1 MHSKKIIFIF
11 FLTFVAGISKSQQ
24 LINPDSADAYVAIHW
39 GLEEGISQGEVGS
52 MIKDLNGFLWVGT
65 GFGLNR
71 FDGVSFKK
79 YFADKSKKNHTIIGN
94 DIHGLIEDSLHNI
107 WIGTNNGLSSYDLK
121 ADSFRNFRS
130 VVPDQTIIPFW
141 ATTDE
146 VFCFDYPDS
155 QLAAYNIH
163 SLVKR
168 KLVRLSDVDTIGFG
182 VSDQYAIFDSRSN
195 SIWMEKGFR
204 FWAGG
209 GLLQISLADGKRR
222 EYTWPC
228 YKNIPGHSHFSEGMR
243 FDRKRNS
250 IWISSPDGL
259 MEFTLEDRKF
269 HHIDALNSLVKLKNF
284 NQWAGIDIDNDG
296 KVWMGTYPRGI
307 IIYDPGDNS
316 VAVPFPEDSLKQR
329 NVSLDNVCLYCDKS
343 GMVWSGFF
351 SRKGIYQMVPFSPA
365 LTHYTI
371 DRQVNRG
378 SDKEV
383 IIMIDGGK
391 DKIWMGVMSIGIKIW
406 NPHAHTIESMPVKE
420 LTRMESTWME
430 KNKHGFAYP
439 LPLTVDTVN
448 NKAWIVFNDIF
459 EMDLKSRKYK
469 PIFYEDNN
477 GRRLPLN
484 TTLSSRPFNCV
495 AYPFKNGCLIL
506 ASFADRQA
514 IFEAS
519 NEDPV
524 AKQILSFPIDFIYPW
539 GLLNDNNHL
548 LFLKRQN
555 SSTNLTYSN
564 LNGKWIPVPNPI
576 DSIPWDRIIWNQSD
590 LSFWIIAETR
600 LLHYDKDFRVIKTY
614 TEEEGLPGIRIYNL
628 IVDKKNNIW
637 FNTDRSIHELN
648 TKTGTVIKLSEKD
661 GFLPHNFSSSVFAKD
676 KEGKIYFASE
686 EGGFYI
692 IEPDKLVSANSS
704 VYLESLEINQQPV
717 VLPTGINNLRE
728 LFLRYFENKI
738 TIKTGIIDYYSRG
751 KSNIRY
757 KLEVNKQPSA
767 WQYAPDYY
775 TIRYEELPP
784 GNYTLVIQAAN
795 PSNEFVGPEK
805 RLLIHISPAFW
816 NTWWFRIACLLFIA
830 GSIYIFTGLRLQQK
844 FRRQLERSE
853 KEKQLADLRQK
864 TIELEMQALR
874 AQMNPH
880 FIFNSLNSI
889 NRFILQNNRT
899 EASEF
904 LTKFSKLVR
913 MILQNSQA
921 SLITLE
927 SELEC
932 LNLYLAMEA
941 LRFNYHF
948 VYKMSVAEDI
958 DAEVLKVPPLILQ
971 PYVEN
976 AIWHGLM
983 HKEEKGQLDI
993 EVTEENNY
1001 LYFRIADNGI
1011 GRKQAS
1017 ALASKSATKHK
1028 SMGLKITAD
1037 RIALMQNTNGAE
1049 SPITIND
1056 LSDPEGNPAGTEI
1069 IIKMPVL
1076 YD

>member
-1 MHSKKIIFIF
+1 MISKKIIFIF

-24 LINPDSADAYVAIHW
+24 LINPDSANAYLAIHW

-52 MIKDLNGFLWVGT
+52 MIRDLNGFLWIGT
-65 GFGLNR
+65 SFGLNR
-71 FDGVSFKK
+71 FDGTSFKK
-79 YFADKSKKNHTIIGN
+79 YFADKSKKNHTITGN
-94 DIHGLIEDSLHNI
+94 EIHGLIEDSLHNI

-130 VVPDQTIIPFW
+130 VVPNGPITPFW
-141 ATTDE
+141 ATADE
-146 VFCFDYPDS
+146 VFCYDPFDS
-155 QLAAYNIH
+155 QLSAYNIH

-168 KLVRLSDVDTIGFG
+168 RLVRLSETDSIGYG
-182 VSDQYAIFDSRSN
+182 DSDQYPIFDSCSN
-195 SIWMEKGFR
+195 SVWMEKGFR

-209 GLLQISLADGKRR
+209 GLLQISLADGKRH

-228 YKNIPGHSHFSEGMR
+228 YLNIPGHSHFSEGMR
-243 FDRKRNS
+243 YDRKRNS

-259 MEFTLEDRKF
+259 MEFTLGDRKF

-284 NQWAGIDIDNDG
+284 YQWAGIDIDNEG
-296 KVWMGTYPRGI
+296 RVWMGTYPRGI
-307 IIYDPGDNS
+307 IIYNPHDNLFT
-316 VAVPFPEDSLKQR
+316 VPFPEDSLQQR
-329 NVSLDNVCLYCDKS
+329 NVSLENVSLYCDKI

-351 SRKGIYQMVPFSPA
+351 SEKGIYQLVPFSPA

-371 DRQVNRG
+371 DRQVKR
-378 SDKEV
+378 SYEKMV
-383 IIMIDGGK
+383 ISMTEGGN
-391 DKIWMGVMSIGIKIW
+391 DKIWMGVIPIGIEIW
-406 NPHAHTIESMPVKE
+406 NPHADTLESMPVKE

-430 KNKHGFAYP
+430 KNNHEFAY
-439 LPLTVDTVN
+439 LVPLTVDTVN
-448 NKAWIVFNDIF
+448 NKAWIAFNDIF
-459 EMDLKSRKYK
+459 EMDLKSRKYTT
-469 PIFYEDNN
+469 IFYEDNN

-484 TTLSSRPFNCV
+484 STLSSRPYNLV
-495 AYPFKNGCLIL
+495 PLPYKNGCLMV

-514 IFEAS
+514 ILEVS
-519 NEDPV
+519 SEDPV
-524 AKQILSFPIDFIYPW
+524 ARQILSFPIDFINQMS
-539 GLLNDNNHL
+539 LFSDNDHL
-548 LFLKRQN
+548 LFLQRAN

-564 LNGKWIPVPNPI
+564 LTGKWIPLPNAI

-600 LLHYDKDFRVIKTY
+600 LLHYDKDFRLIKTY
-614 TEEEGLPGIRIYNL
+614 GEEDGLPGIRIYKL

-661 GFLPHNFSSSVFAKD
+661 GFLPHNFSNSIFAKG
-676 KEGKIYFASE
+676 KEGEIYFASE
-686 EGGFYI
+686 VGGFYK

-704 VYLESLEINQQPV
+704 VYLESLEINQQPAA
-717 VLPTGINNLRE
+717 LPTGINNLRE
-728 LFLRYFENKI
+728 LFLRYYENKI

-784 GNYTLVIQAAN
+784 GNYELVIQAAN
-795 PSNEFVGPEK
+795 PSNDFAGPEK

-816 NTWWFRIACLLFIA
+816 NTWWFRIAGLLLII
-830 GSIYIFTGLRLQQK
+830 GSIYVFTRLRLQQK

-853 KEKQLADLRQK
+853 KEKQLSDLKQK

-958 DAEVLKVPPLILQ
+958 DVEVLKVPPLILQ

-993 EVTEENNY
+993 EVTEENDY
-1001 LYFRIADNGI
+1001 IYFRIADNGI

-1037 RIALMQNTNGAE
+1037 RIALMQNANGAE